1 MTNNHTV
8 DAGAIYRNIL
18 IDLPARGRG
27 GRVEYWISKHSFDP
41 LEFLSTK
48 QSLVLSLVNFHWV
61 VKDDFM
67 PTLNVDIL
75 VNMTKLLLLILASF
89 MILYSQLPNF
99 ITLFLW
105 LHFQRSKTNP
115 TNTVMAKNFHNSFI
129 LKVSLHNVCGW
140 HMRDDIVLSLSGH
153 HITRCPLLLS
163 HSSFRR
169 HVSHV
174 WDRDQYC
181 ITDENSEPW
190 NKSIDFPYILRDLLM
205 LLLMSMLK
213 VLKSC
218 KYFDQRT
225 TPNIYNFTLA
235 TYATENKESLTTRKS
250 IVSSELL

>member
-1 MTNNHTV
+1 MTNNHTA

-115 TNTVMAKNFHNSFI
+115 TNTALAIFFGQPLHSKSESPQWMWVTHERWHCVVIVWSSHHPMSPPPLSSQLQTSRVSCLGSRSI
-129 LKVSLHNVCGW
+129 L
-140 HMRDDIVLSLSGH
+140 H
-153 HITRCPLLLS
+153 HRWKLGAL
-163 HSSFRR
+163 
-169 HVSHV
+169 
-174 WDRDQYC
+174 
-181 ITDENSEPW
+181 E
-190 NKSIDFPYILRDLLM
+190 
-205 LLLMSMLK
+205 
-213 VLKSC
+213 
-218 KYFDQRT
+218 
-225 TPNIYNFTLA
+225 
-235 TYATENKESLTTRKS
+235 
-250 IVSSELL
+250 